1 MAKTKTISVEF
12 KVIETGQFG
21 NYIDGPIV
29 QRYLKQAATVAALAE
44 AYAGL
49 SNQTIP
55 RSTGSKLVLDA
66 LDSALPE
73 HRAQTPPPSLSAR
86 LGFGTWGVLRRIG
99 QDLSGTGAIAEAIVL
114 LGGIVRE
121 LQLGLSSYLNGAE
134 RAPDQHTARANEL
147 ATAAEEISR
156 QHRARKGVF

>member
-1 MAKTKTISVEF
+1 MALRGRHHPITNDPMAKTKTISVEF
-12 KVIETGQFG
+12 KIIETKQFG

-66 LDSALPE
+66 LDNALPE
-73 HRAQTPPPSLSAR
+73 HKAQTPPPSLSAR
-86 LGFGTWGVLRRIG
+86 LGFSTWGVLRRIG
-99 QDLSGTGAIAEAIVL
+99 QDLGGTGPVAEAIVL
-114 LGGIVRE
+114 LGNIVRE
-121 LQLGLSSYLNGAE
+121 LQLGLSAYLLDAE
-134 RAPDQHTARANEL
+134 RAPD
-147 ATAAEEISR
+147 AETS
-156 QHRARKGVF
+156 H

>member
-29 QRYLKQAATVAALAE
+29 QRYLKQAATVATLAE

-55 RSTGSKLVLDA
+55 RSTGGKLILDA
-66 LDSALPE
+66 LDNALPE
-73 HRAQTPPPSLSAR
+73 HKVQTPPPSLSVR
-86 LGFGTWGVLRRIG
+86 LGFTPFGILRRIG
-99 QDLSGTGAIAEAIVL
+99 QDLGGTGPVAESIVL
-114 LGGIVRE
+114 LGNIVQE
-121 LQLGLSSYLNGAE
+121 LQRGLSAYLIGAE
-134 RAPDQHTARANEL
+134 RAPDELTRHANAL
-147 ATAAEEISR
+147 HAAAEEISR